1 MSFNLDL
8 TKQAQEVIFSKKKT
22 AKSSHPQICFN
33 NVPVSCV
40 SFQKHLGVYLDEK
53 LNFNYYIIGKNV
65 SGNKEDICYKKIK

>member
-8 TKQAQEVIFSKKKT
+8 NKQAQEVIFSKKT
-22 AKSSHPQICFN
+22 AKSSHPLICFN
-33 NVPVSCV
+33 NASVSCV

-65 SGNKEDICYKKIK
+65 SGNKEDRCYKKIK